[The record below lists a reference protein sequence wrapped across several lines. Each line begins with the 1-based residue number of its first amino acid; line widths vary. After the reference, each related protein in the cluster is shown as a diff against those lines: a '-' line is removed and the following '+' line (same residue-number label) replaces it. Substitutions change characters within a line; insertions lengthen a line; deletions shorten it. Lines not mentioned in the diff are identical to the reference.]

1 MASVSF
7 ACPSE
12 SPKRMGSEMMPR
24 SAQSMAKATAA
35 PVEMVSSP
43 RSSQSW
49 LNLTMF
55 EKSEFPVFEAARPI
69 VSYSTLSA
77 SAPGNAPFLA
87 LTCWPQLTG
96 QLKHPSRETRL
107 SSTASC
113 PISTEPSTLSASAP
127 GNAPFLALTCWP
139 QLTGQLKHP
148 SRETRLSSTASCP
161 ISTEPSKEPEVQLRV
176 GRMLTESVH
185 STITGVPAS
194 KSHDASE
201 SLACTFLENSLRS
214 ALASSETA
222 GLFPPCTA
230 IAFNLLEPMTAPEPP
245 RPLKPDR
252 PFLVCPTLFPMT
264 DTPTRFSPA
273 GPMADTL
280 KSDRLG

>member
-1 MASVSF
+1 
-7 ACPSE
+7 
-12 SPKRMGSEMMPR
+12 MGSEMMPR

-69 VSYSTLSA
+69 VSY
-77 SAPGNAPFLA
+77 
-87 LTCWPQLTG
+87 
-96 QLKHPSRETRL
+96 
-107 SSTASC
+107 
-113 PISTEPSTLSASAP
+113 STLSASAP

-230 IAFNLLEPMTAPEPP
+230 IAFNLLEPMTAC
-245 RPLKPDR
+245 L
-252 PFLVCPTLFPMT
+252 LYT
-264 DTPTRFSPA
+264 SP
-273 GPMADTL
+273 
-280 KSDRLG
+280 S